1 MGARP
6 LRRAIQRL
14 IEDPLADFV
23 LGREL
28 DAGSTIIVDRRE
40 EVVEDE
46 PPVEIRVIEGTPV
59 PAAVGGP
66 ADEPELEDIVDD
78 PADE

>member
-28 DAGSTIIVDRRE
+28 SEGSTIVVDRRE
-40 EVVEDE
+40 DAGPEDPKVEM
-46 PPVEIRVIEGTPV
+46 RVIEGEPQPEPVTVPPEAPAEDDETP
-59 PAAVGGP
+59 
-66 ADEPELEDIVDD
+66 E
-78 PADE
+78 